1 MLPIARDPAN
11 RSLGYNPRDMSA
23 DTATH
28 FALRAG
34 EGVNLAEASL
44 WPNDMVSEGAVAPRA
59 GVRLPVPGGR
69 KPLTFSTGAVSPPH
83 QFEAWHASS
92 AGAVEASAITDPAWG
107 FSAERRVWTFG
118 PFALGIVQAPGVRLS
133 RDATQV
139 RRSAL
144 DHWLITVATRGVR
157 RVRVGDHC
165 VDLPPGIASIAS
177 LNEIFVSERTD
188 IEWVGLYV
196 PRDTLPEISAALD
209 ASRHKPLDSA
219 MQRILAAYLL
229 QLAGE
234 MPRLAEA
241 ELPRV
246 VEATRA
252 LIAASI
258 APSAEAMATARAPVE
273 QVQLARVKTIIRQQ
287 LRSAMLRPDRLCRLA
302 GVSRS
307 QLYRLFE
314 PQGGVAHYIQAERLR
329 AACRALASPDPGRDI
344 AEIAADVG
352 FFDHSTFSRIF
363 RREFGCS
370 PRDFRAAALA
380 GQAAPL
386 RRGTAG
392 PGPSDLADLLRRL

>member
-1 MLPIARDPAN
+1 MAAETDIPFERQAGEALFFADPTPWP
-11 RSLGYNPRDMSA
+11 SDPRPDA
-23 DTATH
+23 AQ
-28 FALRAG
+28 ALRPA
-34 EGVNLAEASL
+34 LPAR
-44 WPNDMVSEGAVAPRA
+44 GARRPM
-59 GVRLPVPGGR
+59 
-69 KPLTFSTGAVSPPH
+69 TFSTLALSPPD
-83 QFEAWHASS
+83 QFEAWHA
-92 AGAVEASAITDPAWG
+92 AGAGTVEATAITELAAG
-107 FSAERRVWTFG
+107 FAAERRVWTLG
-118 PFALGIVQAPGVRLS
+118 PFALGVVQAPAVRLS
-133 RDATQV
+133 RDAAQV

-144 DHWLITVATRGVR
+144 DHWLITVATRGTR
-157 RVRVGDHC
+157 RVRVGDDC
-165 VDLPPGIASIAS
+165 VELPPGIASISS

-196 PRDTLPEISAALD
+196 PRDTLPEIGAALD
-209 ASRHKPLDSA
+209 ASRDKPLDSA
-219 MQRILAAYLL
+219 MQRILAGYLL

-258 APSAEAMATARAPVE
+258 APSADAMAAARAPVE

-329 AACRALASPDPGRDI
+329 AACRALAAPGPARDI
-344 AEIAADVG
+344 AEIAEDVG

-370 PRDFRAAALA
+370 PREFRAAALA
-380 GQAAPL
+380 GQATPL
-386 RRGTAG
+386 RRGAAG
-392 PGPSDLADLLRRL
+392 PIPSDLADLLRRL